1 GMPEFRASA
10 SKFSAEI
17 DVGTLLKDYDLVAS
31 TSEARR
37 LIQSNAVE
45 IAGAKVT
52 QPRAKFSFKP
62 GDEVILKV
70 GKKKFAKLR
79 IDA

>member
-1 GMPEFRASA
+1 MNINAKGLA
-10 SKFSAEI
+10 
-17 DVGTLLKDYDLVAS
+17 LLKEFDLAPS

-37 LIQSNAVE
+37 LIQANAVE
-45 IAGAKVT
+45 IAGSKITQLKVVF
-52 QPRAKFSFKP
+52 KFKA

-79 IDA
+79 VQT